1 MPTDQITRGLLGA
14 KPYFMT
20 FTPGP
25 GKLFNGTAAKIA
37 KAVGLSWYGVKVV
50 RDVRAGKP
58 VSTVVGEKVG
68 GKIIGKVTSPVSAR
82 VTRAHLRL
90 PHQPRRDFWRKNGL
104 GGRSWMNEPGRHEM
118 VIIYHDANKAGKHID
133 VHLGH
138 LSMIYRVKP
147 ELEAQLRFNR
157 DGYLTE
163 DSKKAIIDHVRWEI
177 NNGSRLPQNL
187 DHSLTNARASWV
199 GGDPEGKNY
208 GDGVTRQVVD
218 ISVVDVYKA
227 FADGPIEF
235 YAPHLNPHRSM
246 YIYQIY
252 PGDGKRA
259 PILIW
264 GNKGTQPPKLEDRL
278 HLKMVDPKLIDTK
291 LPQVADMSTAT
302 AKYDGSSCY
311 VVIGPKGTTVWSPRQ
326 SAKTGEQIEY
336 THKMRG
342 LTMAANNGETIV
354 AMGEIMFLTKPTL
367 KERILDR
374 QKPEYLPCAQGSG
387 LLNSN
392 SVLPD
397 GVEPVI
403 YLYRVDQVGRR
414 KMGDLDFWENRELQE
429 RVASM
434 APQHLKVVELMS
446 AEEAQDRGF
455 EGIVVVPEGGSVNDG
470 YKIKWWMDPHDWR
483 IDDVGFFEGPRG
495 GVAGVVTCTSLE
507 SGKRFYLGPGQMGD
521 HELCHDMA
529 LNPDDYIGTTVKVQ
543 SRHGHEGR
551 AAKVMQFHDDK

>member
-1 MPTDQITRGLLGA
+1 
-14 KPYFMT
+14 
-20 FTPGP
+20 
-25 GKLFNGTAAKIA
+25 
-37 KAVGLSWYGVKVV
+37 
-50 RDVRAGKP
+50 
-58 VSTVVGEKVG
+58 
-68 GKIIGKVTSPVSAR
+68 
-82 VTRAHLRL
+82 
-90 PHQPRRDFWRKNGL
+90 
-104 GGRSWMNEPGRHEM
+104 
-118 VIIYHDANKAGKHID
+118 
-133 VHLGH
+133 
-138 LSMIYRVKP
+138 
-147 ELEAQLRFNR
+147 
-157 DGYLTE
+157 
-163 DSKKAIIDHVRWEI
+163 
-177 NNGSRLPQNL
+177 
-187 DHSLTNARASWV
+187 
-199 GGDPEGKNY
+199 
-208 GDGVTRQVVD
+208 
-218 ISVVDVYKA
+218 
-227 FADGPIEF
+227 
-235 YAPHLNPHRSM
+235 
-246 YIYQIY
+246 
-252 PGDGKRA
+252 
-259 PILIW
+259 
-264 GNKGTQPPKLEDRL
+264 
-278 HLKMVDPKLIDTK
+278 
-291 LPQVADMSTAT
+291 
-302 AKYDGSSCY
+302 
-311 VVIGPKGTTVWSPRQ
+311 VIGPKGTTVWSPRQ